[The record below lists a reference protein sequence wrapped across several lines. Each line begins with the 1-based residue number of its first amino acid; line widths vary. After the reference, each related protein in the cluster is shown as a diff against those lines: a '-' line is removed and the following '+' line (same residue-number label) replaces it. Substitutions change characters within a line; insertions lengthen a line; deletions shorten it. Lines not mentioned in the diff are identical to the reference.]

1 MNWGDENK
9 NFLRKCLCKLE
20 RKTNIAKALQNI
32 LGRFKLLRKNSIIRL
47 IIKAFV

>member
-9 NFLRKCLCKLE
+9 NFLCKCLCKLE
-20 RKTNIAKALQNI
+20 RKTNIAKALQK
-32 LGRFKLLRKNSIIRL
+32 GRFKLLRKNSIIRL